1 MLTPSLRARRVAAPT
16 PLQGATPTARQS
28 RFRGVTRS
36 AVALAAAFLL
46 PVAAL
51 LLPFAANAQPADLVV
66 TNAKV
71 ATLDAA
77 STMAQALAVRDG
89 KNVAVGTAAQVGA
102 LQGAGTRT
110 VDAGGRTLIPGLIDS
125 HMHAV
130 RAALSY
136 STEVNWIDAGTI
148 AEAMARIRAAAA
160 RARPGGWL
168 IVAGGWTEQQ
178 FAERRRPTMAELQEA
193 APDNPVYVQLFYE
206 AVVMTPKALE
216 ALGVPAGSLPAGMK
230 APPEGTDGGPGWM
243 AGDIVGIS
251 ALFDKLPKP
260 TYDDNLAGTRAFFSE
275 LNRLGV
281 TGLVDPGGFSIAPS
295 QYAAL
300 FELWRQKALT
310 VRVAYSIF
318 AQKPGAE
325 LEEFRD
331 LTQML
336 PMGFGDDM
344 LRFNGLGERLTIGMY
359 NNNFPN
365 DATREKF
372 YELIK
377 WAATRKMTVTIHWLE
392 NSSVDHL
399 LGLYERL
406 NREVPITSLRWSI
419 AHLDDASPETLT
431 RMKALGMGWTMQ
443 DAMYFQGD
451 RALKTRGEAARR
463 MPPIGTA
470 LRAGVNLG
478 AGTDAHRVASYNPFV
493 AIRWMLD
500 GKTVSGQPTRGPDE
514 TPTREQALRLYTA
527 GSAWFS
533 FDEAKRGTL
542 EVGKLAD
549 FAVLDQDVFT
559 VPLERIGK
567 TVSLMTVVGGKV
579 VYTAAPFGAAPH

>member
-1 MLTPSLRARRVAAPT
+1 MLRTLLSAAMVAT
-16 PLQGATPTARQS
+16 
-28 RFRGVTRS
+28 
-36 AVALAAAFLL
+36 
-46 PVAAL
+46 L
-51 LLPFAANAQPADLVV
+51 LLPLATHAQPADLVV
-66 TNAKV
+66 ANAKI
-71 ATLDAA
+71 ATLGAA
-77 STMAQALAVRDG
+77 PATAQAIAVRDG
-89 KNVAVGTAAQVGA
+89 RIVAVG
-102 LQGAGTRT
+102 GAGEMRPFTGPNTRT
-110 VDAGGRTLIPGLIDS
+110 VDAGGRTVIPGLIDS

-136 STEVNWIDAGTI
+136 STEVNWIGAGTI
-148 AEAMARIRAAAA
+148 AEAMARIRSAAA

-193 APDNPVYVQLFYE
+193 APDHPVYVQLFYE
-206 AVVMTPKALE
+206 AVVMTPKALD
-216 ALGVPAGSLPAGMK
+216 ALGVPAGTLPSGMK
-230 APPEGTDGGPGWM
+230 PAPDGAPGWM
-243 AGDIVGIS
+243 TGDIVGIS

-260 TYDDNLAGTRAFFSE
+260 TYADNLAGTRAFFGE
-275 LNRLGV
+275 LNRLGI

-300 FELWRQKALT
+300 FELWREKALT
-310 VRVAYSIF
+310 LRVAYSVF

-325 LEEFRD
+325 LQEFRD

-344 LRFNGLGERLTIGMY
+344 LKFNGLGERVTLAMY
-359 NNNFPN
+359 NNNFP
-365 DATREKF
+365 DASAKDKF

-377 WAATRKMTVTIHWLE
+377 WAAMRRLAVTIHWQE
-392 NSSVDHL
+392 NGSVDHL
-399 LGLYERL
+399 LALYQKL
-406 NREVPITSLRWSI
+406 DAEVPIKDLRWSI
-419 AHLDDASPETLT
+419 AHLDDASAETLA
-431 RMKALGMGWTMQ
+431 RMKALGIGWTLQ

-451 RALKTRGEAARR
+451 RALAVRGEAARR
-463 MPPIGTA
+463 MPPIATA
-470 LRAGVNLG
+470 LRAGVNVG

-493 AIRWMLD
+493 ALQWMLD
-500 GKTVSGQPTRGPDE
+500 GKTVSGKPMRGPDE

-549 FAVLDQDVFT
+549 FAILDQDFFT
-559 VPLERIGK
+559 VPLERIGR
-567 TVSLMTVVGGKV
+567 TVSLMTVVGGRI
-579 VYTAAPFGAAPH
+579 VYAARPFDATGTSVAVAP

>member
-1 MLTPSLRARRVAAPT
+1 MNLTAFFRRRGAAVAAW
-16 PLQGATPTARQS
+16 L
-28 RFRGVTRS
+28 
-36 AVALAAAFLL
+36 
-46 PVAAL
+46 L
-51 LLPFAANAQPADLVV
+51 LLPAQAALAQPADLIV
-66 TNAKV
+66 TNAKI

-77 STMAQALAVRDG
+77 SNTAQALAVRDG
-89 KNVAVGTAAQVGA
+89 HIVALGHAAQMHS
-102 LQGAGTRT
+102 LAGVATRT
-110 VDAGGRTLIPGLIDS
+110 VDAGGRTVIPGLIDS

-136 STEVNWIDAGTI
+136 STEVNWIGAGTI
-148 AEAMARIRAAAA
+148 AEAMSRLRTAAA

-206 AVVMTPKALE
+206 AVVMTPKALA
-216 ALGVPAGSLPAGMK
+216 ALGVPAGTLPAHMK
-230 APPEGTDGGPGWM
+230 PTADGEPGWM
-243 AGDIVGIS
+243 SGDIVGIS
-251 ALFDKLPKP
+251 ALFDQLPKP
-260 TYDDNLAGTRAFFSE
+260 TYEDNVAGTRLFFGE

-300 FELWRQKALT
+300 FELWREKALT
-310 VRVAYSIF
+310 LRVAYSVF

-325 LEEFRD
+325 LQEFRD

-344 LRFNGLGERLTIGMY
+344 LKFNGLGERVTIAMY
-359 NNNFPN
+359 NNNFP
-365 DATREKF
+365 DEATKQKF

-377 WAATRKMTVTIHWLE
+377 WAATKKFAVTIHWLE
-392 NSSVDHL
+392 NGSVDHL

-406 NREVPITSLRWSI
+406 NAEVPIKELRWSI
-419 AHLDDASPETLT
+419 AHLDDASPQTLA
-431 RMKALGMGWTMQ
+431 RMKALGIGWTMQ

-451 RALKTRGEAARR
+451 RALTTRGDAARR
-463 MPPIGTA
+463 MPPLGTA
-470 LRAGVNLG
+470 LRAGVNVG

-493 AIRWMLD
+493 ALQWMLD
-500 GKTVSGQPTRGPDE
+500 GKTVSGRATRGPDE
-514 TPTREQALRLYTA
+514 TPTREQALRLYTV

-533 FDEAKRGTL
+533 FDENKRGTL

-549 FAVLDQDVFT
+549 FAILDQDFFS
-559 VPLERIGK
+559 VPVERIGK
-567 TVSLMTVVGGKV
+567 TVSLMTVVGGRI
-579 VYTAAPFGAAPH
+579 VYAARPFSAASTAVALAPVAP

>member
-1 MLTPSLRARRVAAPT
+1 MARTP
-16 PLQGATPTARQS
+16 
-28 RFRGVTRS
+28 FM
-36 AVALAAAFLL
+36 AAAIAAALLL
-46 PVAAL
+46 PVAAR
-51 LLPFAANAQPADLVV
+51 AQPADLIV
-66 TNAKV
+66 TNAKI
-71 ATLDAA
+71 ATLDTAGR
-77 STMAQALAVRDG
+77 TAQALAVREG
-89 KNVAVGTAAQVGA
+89 HIVAVGNAAQMRA
-102 LQGAGTRT
+102 LSGPTTRT
-110 VDAGGRTLIPGLIDS
+110 VDAGGRTVIPGLIDS

-136 STEVNWIDAGTI
+136 STEVNWIGAGTI
-148 AEAMARIRAAAA
+148 AEAMARIRTAAAH
-160 RARPGGWL
+160 ARPGGWL

-178 FAERRRPTMAELQEA
+178 FAERRRPTVAELQEA
-193 APDNPVYVQLFYE
+193 APGNPVYVQLFYE

-216 ALGVPAGSLPAGMK
+216 ALGVPADTLPAGMK
-230 APPEGTDGGPGWM
+230 PAPDGAPGWM
-243 AGDIVGIS
+243 TGDIVGIS

-260 TYDDNLAGTRAFFSE
+260 THDDNLAGTRAFFTE
-275 LNRLGV
+275 LNRLGI

-372 YELIK
+372 YELIR

-399 LGLYERL
+399 LSLYERL
-406 NREVPITSLRWSI
+406 NREVPITGLRWSI
-419 AHLDDASPETLT
+419 AHLDDASPETLA

-463 MPPIGTA
+463 MPPLGTA

-579 VYTAAPFGAAPH
+579 VYAAAPFAAAPH

>member
-1 MLTPSLRARRVAAPT
+1 MRRALLA
-16 PLQGATPTARQS
+16 
-28 RFRGVTRS
+28 
-36 AVALAAAFLL
+36 ALAAFAA
-46 PVAAL
+46 AAL
-51 LLPFAANAQPADLVV
+51 PCGAAQAQPADLVV
-66 TNAKV
+66 THAKI

-77 STMAQALAVRDG
+77 GTMAEALAVRDG
-89 KNVAVGTAAQVGA
+89 RIVAVGSAAQVRA
-102 LQGAGTRT
+102 LAGPATRS
-110 VDAGGRTLIPGLIDS
+110 VDAGGRTVIPGLIDS

-136 STEVNWIDAGTI
+136 STEVNWIGAATI
-148 AEAMARIRAAAA
+148 AEAMARLRAAAA

-178 FAERRRPTMAELQEA
+178 FAERRRPTVAELQQA
-193 APDNPVYVQLFYE
+193 APDHPVYVQLFYE
-206 AVVMTPKALE
+206 AVAMTPRALE
-216 ALGVPAGSLPAGMK
+216 AMGVAPDTLPAGMK
-230 APPEGTDGGPGWM
+230 AAPDGAPGWM
-243 AGDIVGIS
+243 TGDIVGIS

-260 TYDDNLAGTRAFFSE
+260 TYDDNLAGTRAFFTE
-275 LNRLGV
+275 LNRLGI

-300 FELWRQKALT
+300 FELWRRKALT
-310 VRVAYSIF
+310 LRVAYSVF

-325 LEEFRD
+325 LQEFRE

-344 LRFNGLGERLTIGMY
+344 LRFNGLGERVTLAMY
-359 NNNFPN
+359 NNNFP
-365 DATREKF
+365 DAAAKEKF
-372 YELIK
+372 YELIR
-377 WAATRKMTVTIHWLE
+377 WAAARGLAVTIHWQE
-392 NSSVDHL
+392 NGSVDHL
-399 LGLYERL
+399 LALYEKL
-406 NREVPITSLRWSI
+406 DAEVPIRQLRWSI
-419 AHLDDASPETLT
+419 AHLDDASPQTLA

-451 RALKTRGEAARR
+451 RALATRGEAARR

-470 LRAGVNLG
+470 LRMGLNVG

-493 AIRWMLD
+493 ALQWMLD
-500 GKTVSGQPTRGPDE
+500 GRTVSGTPMRGPDE
-514 TPTREQALRLYTA
+514 LPTREQALRLYTA

-549 FAVLDQDVFT
+549 FAVLDQDFFS
-559 VPLERIGK
+559 VPVERIAK
-567 TVSLMTVVGGKV
+567 TASLMTVVGGRV
-579 VYTAAPFGAAPH
+579 VYAAPPFGAAP

>member
-1 MLTPSLRARRVAAPT
+1 MARTLLT
-16 PLQGATPTARQS
+16 
-28 RFRGVTRS
+28 
-36 AVALAAAFLL
+36 AAAIAASMLL
-46 PVAAL
+46 PVAAQ
-51 LLPFAANAQPADLVV
+51 AQPADLVV
-66 TNAKV
+66 TNAKI

-77 STMAQALAVRDG
+77 GTMAQAIAVRDG
-89 KNVAVGTAAQVGA
+89 RIVAVGSAAQMGA
-102 LQGAGTRT
+102 FTSPATRT
-110 VDAGGRTLIPGLIDS
+110 VDAGGRTLIPGLTDS

-136 STEVNWIDAGTI
+136 STEVNWIGAGTI
-148 AEAMARIRAAAA
+148 AEAMARIRTAAAN
-160 RARPGGWL
+160 ARPGGWL

-178 FAERRRPTMAELQEA
+178 FAERRRPTLAELQEA
-193 APDNPVYVQLFYE
+193 APNNPVYVQLFYE

-216 ALGVPAGSLPAGMK
+216 ALGVAPGTLPAGMK
-230 APPEGTDGGPGWM
+230 PTPDGAPGWM
-243 AGDIVGIS
+243 SGDIVGIS

-260 TYDDNLAGTRAFFSE
+260 TYDDNVAGTRAFFTE
-275 LNRLGV
+275 LNRLGI

-300 FELWRQKALT
+300 FQLWREKALT
-310 VRVAYSIF
+310 LRVAYSVF

-325 LEEFRD
+325 LQEFRD

-344 LRFNGLGERLTIGMY
+344 LKFNGLGERVTLAMY
-359 NNNFPN
+359 NNNFP
-365 DATREKF
+365 DEAARAKF

-377 WAATRKMTVTIHWLE
+377 WAAQRKLAVTIHWQE
-392 NSSVDHL
+392 NGSVDHL
-399 LGLYERL
+399 LGLYEKL
-406 NREVPITSLRWSI
+406 NAEVPIRDLRWSI
-419 AHLDDASPETLT
+419 AHLDDASPETLA
-431 RMKALGMGWTMQ
+431 RMKALGIGWTMQ

-451 RALKTRGEAARR
+451 RALAVRGDAARR

-470 LRAGVNLG
+470 LRAGVNIG

-493 AIRWMLD
+493 ALQWMLD
-500 GKTVSGQPTRGPDE
+500 GKTVSGRAMRGADE
-514 TPTREQALRLYTA
+514 TPTREQALRLYTQ

-533 FDEAKRGTL
+533 FDEGRRGTL

-549 FAVLDQDVFT
+549 FAVLDQDFFS

-567 TVSLMTVVGGKV
+567 TTSLMTVVGGRV
-579 VYTAAPFGAAPH
+579 VYAARPFAAAAGASVASAP

>member
-1 MLTPSLRARRVAAPT
+1 M
-16 PLQGATPTARQS
+16 
-28 RFRGVTRS
+28 TRT
-36 AVALAAAFLL
+36 LFTAAALVAGFLM
-46 PVAAL
+46 PGAAQ
-51 LLPFAANAQPADLVV
+51 AQPADLVV
-66 TNAKV
+66 INAKI

-77 STMAQALAVRDG
+77 GTTAQALAVRDG
-89 KNVAVGTAAQVGA
+89 RIVAVGNAAQMRA
-102 LQGAGTRT
+102 LSGSATRA
-110 VDAGGRTLIPGLIDS
+110 VDAGGRTVIPGLIDS

-136 STEVNWIDAGTI
+136 STEVNWIGAGTI
-148 AEAMARIRAAAA
+148 AEAMARIRTAAAN
-160 RARPGGWL
+160 ARPGGWL

-193 APDNPVYVQLFYE
+193 APDHPVYVQLFYE

-216 ALGVPAGSLPAGMK
+216 ALGVPAGTLPAGMK
-230 APPEGTDGGPGWM
+230 PSPDGAPGWM
-243 AGDIVGIS
+243 TGDIVGIS

-260 TYDDNLAGTRAFFSE
+260 TYDDNVAGTRAFFTE
-275 LNRLGV
+275 LNRLGI

-300 FELWRQKALT
+300 FELWREKALT
-310 VRVAYSIF
+310 LRVAYSVF

-325 LEEFRD
+325 LQEFRD

-344 LRFNGLGERLTIGMY
+344 LKFNGLGERVTLAMY
-359 NNNFPN
+359 NNNFP
-365 DATREKF
+365 DEAVKAKF

-377 WAATRKMTVTIHWLE
+377 WAATKKLAVTIHWQE
-392 NSSVDHL
+392 NGSVDHL
-399 LGLYERL
+399 LGLYEKL
-406 NREVPITSLRWSI
+406 NAEVPINGLRWSI
-419 AHLDDASPETLT
+419 AHLDDASPETLA
-431 RMKALGMGWTMQ
+431 RMKALGIGWTMQ

-451 RALKTRGEAARR
+451 RALAVRGDAARR

-470 LRAGVNLG
+470 LRAGVNVG

-493 AIRWMLD
+493 ALQWMLD
-500 GKTVSGQPTRGPDE
+500 GKTVSGKTMRGPDE

-533 FDEAKRGTL
+533 FDEGRRGTL

-549 FAVLDQDVFT
+549 FAVLDRDFFT

-567 TVSLMTVVGGKV
+567 TTSLMTVVGGRV
-579 VYTAAPFGAAPH
+579 VYAARPFEAAGTSVAVAP

>member
-1 MLTPSLRARRVAAPT
+1 MART
-16 PLQGATPTARQS
+16 H
-28 RFRGVTRS
+28 FM
-36 AVALAAAFLL
+36 AVALASLAALAASLLL
-46 PVAAL
+46 PVAAK
-51 LLPFAANAQPADLVV
+51 AQPADLVL
-66 TNAKV
+66 TNAKI
-71 ATLDAA
+71 ATLDAGGA
-77 STMAQALAVRDG
+77 TAQALAVRDG
-89 KNVAVGTAAQVGA
+89 RIVAVGNAAQMRA
-102 LQGAGTRT
+102 LSGPATRK
-110 VDAGGRTLIPGLIDS
+110 VDAGGRTVIPGLIDS

-136 STEVNWIDAGTI
+136 STEVNWIGAGTI
-148 AEAMARIRAAAA
+148 AEAMARIRTAAAS
-160 RARPGGWL
+160 ARPGGWL

-178 FAERRRPTMAELQEA
+178 FAERRRPTLAELQEA
-193 APDNPVYVQLFYE
+193 APGNPVYVQLFYE

-216 ALGVPAGSLPAGMK
+216 ALGVPAGTLPAGMK
-230 APPEGTDGGPGWM
+230 ASPDGAPGWM
-243 AGDIVGIS
+243 TGDIVGIS

-260 TYDDNLAGTRAFFSE
+260 IYDDNLAGTRAFFTE

-300 FELWRQKALT
+300 FALWREKALT
-310 VRVAYSIF
+310 LRVAYSVF

-325 LEEFRD
+325 LQEFRD

-344 LRFNGLGERLTIGMY
+344 LKFNGLGERVTLAMY
-359 NNNFPN
+359 NNNFP
-365 DATREKF
+365 DEAAKAKF
-372 YELIK
+372 YELVK
-377 WAATRKMTVTIHWLE
+377 WAATQRLAVTIHWQE
-392 NSSVDHL
+392 NGSVDHL
-399 LGLYERL
+399 LGLYEKL
-406 NREVPITSLRWSI
+406 NAEVPLKDLRWSI
-419 AHLDDASPETLT
+419 AHLDDASPETFA
-431 RMKALGMGWTMQ
+431 RMKALGIGWTMQ

-451 RALKTRGEAARR
+451 RALAVRGEAARR

-470 LRAGVNLG
+470 LRAGVNVG

-493 AIRWMLD
+493 ALQWMLD
-500 GKTVSGQPTRGPDE
+500 GKTVSGKAMRGADE

-533 FDEAKRGTL
+533 FDEGRRGTL

-549 FAVLDQDVFT
+549 FAVLDQDFFT

-567 TVSLMTVVGGKV
+567 TTSLMTVVGGRV
-579 VYTAAPFGAAPH
+579 VHAAQPFGAATASVASAP

>member
-1 MLTPSLRARRVAAPT
+1 MARTLFTAA
-16 PLQGATPTARQS
+16 
-28 RFRGVTRS
+28 
-36 AVALAAAFLL
+36 ALAASFLL
-46 PVAAL
+46 PMSTQ
-51 LLPFAANAQPADLVV
+51 AQPADLVV
-66 TNAKV
+66 TNAKI

-77 STMAQALAVRDG
+77 GSTAQAMAVRDG
-89 KNVAVGTAAQVGA
+89 RIVAVGSAAQMGP
-102 LQGAGTRT
+102 LSGPMTRT
-110 VDAGGRTLIPGLIDS
+110 VDAGGRTVIPGLIDS

-136 STEVNWIDAGTI
+136 STEVNWIGAGTI
-148 AEAMARIRAAAA
+148 AEAMARIRTAAAQ
-160 RARPGGWL
+160 ARPGGWL

-193 APDNPVYVQLFYE
+193 APGNPVYVQLFYD

-216 ALGVPAGSLPAGMK
+216 ALGVPPGTLPANMK
-230 APPEGTDGGPGWM
+230 PSPDGAPGWM
-243 AGDIVGIS
+243 TGDIVGIS

-260 TYDDNLAGTRAFFSE
+260 TYDDNLAGTRAFFTE
-275 LNRLGV
+275 LNRLGI

-300 FELWRQKALT
+300 FELWREKALT
-310 VRVAYSIF
+310 LRVAYSVF

-325 LEEFRD
+325 LQEFRD

-344 LRFNGLGERLTIGMY
+344 LKFNGLGERVTLAMY
-359 NNNFPN
+359 NNNFP
-365 DATREKF
+365 DEAVKAKF
-372 YELIK
+372 YELIR
-377 WAATRKMTVTIHWLE
+377 WAAQRKLAVTIHWQE
-392 NSSVDHL
+392 NGSVEHL
-399 LGLYERL
+399 LGLYEKL
-406 NREVPITSLRWSI
+406 NAEVPI
-419 AHLDDASPETLT
+419 
-431 RMKALGMGWTMQ
+431 MQ

-451 RALKTRGEAARR
+451 RALAVRGEAARR

-470 LRAGVNLG
+470 LRAGVNVG

-493 AIRWMLD
+493 ALQWMLD
-500 GKTVSGQPTRGPDE
+500 GKTVSGKSMRGPEE

-533 FDEAKRGTL
+533 FDEGRRGTL

-549 FAVLDQDVFT
+549 FAVLDQDFFA
-559 VPLERIGK
+559 VPVERIGK
-567 TVSLMTVVGGKV
+567 TISLMTVVGGRV
-579 VYTAAPFGAAPH
+579 VYAARPFNAATNAVASAP

>member
-1 MLTPSLRARRVAAPT
+1 MNLAALSLRRGAAAAAWLLLFAAHT
-16 PLQGATPTARQS
+16 
-28 RFRGVTRS
+28 
-36 AVALAAAFLL
+36 ALAQSV
-46 PVAAL
+46 P
-51 LLPFAANAQPADLVV
+51 PADLIVL
-66 TNAKV
+66 NAKI

-77 STMAQALAVRDG
+77 SNTAQALAVRDG
-89 KNVAVGTAAQVGA
+89 HIVAIGSAAQMHA
-102 LQGAGTRT
+102 LAGVATRT
-110 VDAGGRTLIPGLIDS
+110 VDAGGRTVIPGLIDS
-125 HMHAV
+125 HIHAV

-136 STEVNWIDAGTI
+136 STEVNWIGAGTI
-148 AEAMARIRAAAA
+148 AEAMTRLRVAAA

-178 FAERRRPTMAELQEA
+178 FVERRRPTLAELQEA
-193 APDNPVYVQLFYE
+193 APDNPVYVQLFYD

-216 ALGVPAGSLPAGMK
+216 ALGVPAGTLPANMK
-230 APPEGTDGGPGWM
+230 PMADGEPGWM
-243 AGDIVGIS
+243 SGDIVGIS

-260 TYDDNLAGTRAFFSE
+260 TYDDNLAGTRAFFTE

-300 FELWRQKALT
+300 FELWREKALT
-310 VRVAYSIF
+310 LRVAYSVF

-325 LEEFRD
+325 LQEFRD

-344 LRFNGLGERLTIGMY
+344 LKFNGLGERVTIAMY
-359 NNNFPN
+359 NNNFP
-365 DATREKF
+365 DEAAKQKF

-377 WAATRKMTVTIHWLE
+377 WAATKKFAVTIHWLE
-392 NSSVDHL
+392 NGSVDHL

-406 NREVPITSLRWSI
+406 NAEVPIRDLRWSI
-419 AHLDDASPETLT
+419 AHLDDASPQTLA
-431 RMKALGMGWTMQ
+431 RMKALGIGWTMQ

-451 RALKTRGEAARR
+451 RALTVRGDAARR

-470 LRAGVNLG
+470 LRAGVNVG

-493 AIRWMLD
+493 ALQWMLD
-500 GKTVSGQPTRGPDE
+500 GKTVSGRTTRGPDE
-514 TPTREQALRLYTA
+514 TPTREQALRLYTV

-533 FDEAKRGTL
+533 FDENRRGTL

-549 FAVLDQDVFT
+549 FAILDQDFFA
-559 VPLERIGK
+559 VPVERIGK
-567 TVSLMTVVGGKV
+567 TVSLMTVVGGRI
-579 VYTAAPFGAAPH
+579 VYAARPFSAASTAVAMAPTAP

>member
-1 MLTPSLRARRVAAPT
+1 MLRTFFAM
-16 PLQGATPTARQS
+16 
-28 RFRGVTRS
+28 
-36 AVALAAAFLL
+36 AAAT
-46 PVAAL
+46 AL
-51 LLPFAANAQPADLVV
+51 LLPIGTQAQPADLVV
-66 TNAKV
+66 TNAKI

-77 STMAQALAVRDG
+77 SSTAQALAVREG
-89 KNVAVGTAAQVGA
+89 RIVAVG
-102 LQGAGTRT
+102 GAGEMRAFSGPNTRT

-136 STEVNWIDAGTI
+136 STEVNWIGAGTI
-148 AEAMARIRAAAA
+148 AEAMARIRTAAS

-193 APDNPVYVQLFYE
+193 APEHPVYVQLFYE
-206 AVVMTPKALE
+206 AVVMTPKSLE
-216 ALGVPAGSLPAGMK
+216 ALGVPAGTLPVGMK
-230 APPEGTDGGPGWM
+230 PAADGAPGWM
-243 AGDIVGIS
+243 TGDIVGIS

-260 TYDDNLAGTRAFFSE
+260 TYADNVAGTRAFFSE
-275 LNRLGV
+275 LNRLGI

-300 FELWRQKALT
+300 FELWREKALT
-310 VRVAYSIF
+310 LRVAYSVF

-325 LEEFRD
+325 MQEFRE

-344 LRFNGLGERLTIGMY
+344 LKFNGLGERVTLAMY
-359 NNNFPN
+359 NNNFP
-365 DATREKF
+365 DAAAKEKF

-377 WAATRKMTVTIHWLE
+377 WAAMRKLAVTIHWQE
-392 NSSVDHL
+392 NGSVDHL
-399 LGLYERL
+399 LGLYEKL
-406 NREVPITSLRWSI
+406 NAEVPIRDLRWSI
-419 AHLDDASPETLT
+419 AHLDDASPETLA
-431 RMKALGMGWTMQ
+431 RMKALGIGWTMQ

-451 RALKTRGEAARR
+451 RALTVRGEAARR
-463 MPPIGTA
+463 MPPIGSA
-470 LRAGVNLG
+470 LRAGVNVG

-493 AIRWMLD
+493 ALQWMLD
-500 GKTVSGQPTRGPDE
+500 GKTVSGKPMRGPDE

-549 FAVLDQDVFT
+549 FAILDQDFFA
-559 VPLERIGK
+559 VPVERIGK
-567 TVSLMTVVGGKV
+567 TVSLMTVVGGRV
-579 VYTAAPFGAAPH
+579 VYAARPFDVVGTSVAVAP